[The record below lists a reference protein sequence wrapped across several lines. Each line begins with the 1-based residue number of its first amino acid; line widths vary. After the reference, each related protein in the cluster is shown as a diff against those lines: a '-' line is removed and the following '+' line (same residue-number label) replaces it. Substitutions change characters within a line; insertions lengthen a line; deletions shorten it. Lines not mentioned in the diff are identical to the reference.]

1 MDLEDK
7 MRMALRILWLQRT
20 YNTVGVQRR
29 HAGDRTSLY
38 TLSKEVHIGAIAFE
52 WENYGVGWNSG
63 ESRV

>member
-1 MDLEDK
+1 MDLENK
-7 MRMALRILWLQRT
+7 MRMRPSILWLQRT

-38 TLSKEVHIGAIAFE
+38 TFSKEVHIGAIALE
-52 WENYGVGWNSG
+52 WENYRVGWDSG

>member
-7 MRMALRILWLQRT
+7 MKMALRIIWLQMA

-38 TLSKEVHIGAIAFE
+38 TLSKEVHVGAIAFE
-52 WENYGVGWNSG
+52 WENYRVCWDSS
-63 ESRV
+63 ESRI